1 MNLNS
6 SITEV
11 KGISDRNSKLL
22 EKLNIFTLR
31 DLLTYFPVRYL
42 DTSNTTLIRDL
53 VLNNEEEELHLL
65 KAKLTEFR
73 STFIR
78 GGKTVQRGII
88 DDGSGNIQVS
98 WFNQNFLKNALKVD
112 NEYYFYGKLNKKGNR
127 FSFYPRSFEKV
138 NNNVKSIHLGR
149 IVPEYKLTNGI
160 SKKVFRRWVNNA
172 LENISDI
179 EINEELKDL
188 INLPLDI
195 KKSLQVIHFP
205 EDFETLDLS
214 LKTLSIYELVN
225 IYLKLILK
233 RQVQEGVKSPNI
245 SPSFNTENTFTLL
258 SNLIE
263 FELTQDQEKIIK
275 SILNKIK
282 NEELINEI
290 VQGDVGTGK
299 TVIALAASLAMA
311 INGYQTALLAPTT
324 ILAKQ
329 HYLNFKNILEKLK
342 IEIELVSSENKKAQS
357 AQILIGTS
365 ALMAR
370 KTNLITNLGLV
381 IVDEQHKFGVNQ
393 REDLLKPFILPTNQM
408 PHFINMTA
416 TPIPRTISQIIFGDI
431 ELETIKTKPKG
442 RLPIK
447 TLLVPEQ
454 KREDSYEWIK
464 QSLAKGEQVYWICP
478 LIVESEN
485 LQAKSAIATFREL
498 EEYFNEYKIGLL
510 HGKLKEAEK
519 NQIMD
524 DFSKNKINLL
534 VSTSVI
540 EVGIDVPN
548 ANIIIIESSE
558 RFGLAQLHQIRGR
571 VGRSDKQSWC
581 LLFYG
586 NNISESSLKRLKFL
600 SGNSDGMEIAEYDL
614 LNRGPGEIYGTQ
626 QSGVPDLKIAK
637 LDNLNTI
644 QNAKI
649 LAEKVWKNGIKNLDL
664 FS

>member
-6 SITEV
+6 SITKV

-22 EKLNIFTLR
+22 ERLNIFTLR
-31 DLLTYFPVRYL
+31 DLLTCFPVRYL

-138 NNNVKSIHLGR
+138 NDSVKSIHLGR

-160 SKKVFRRWVNNA
+160 SKKIFRRWVNNA
-172 LENISDI
+172 LENISEI
-179 EINEELKDL
+179 EINEELRDL
-188 INLPLDI
+188 VNLPLDI

-225 IYLKLILK
+225 IYLKLLLK
-233 RQVQEGVKSPNI
+233 RQVQEGAKPPSI
-245 SPSFNTENTFTLL
+245 STSFNPENTFTLL
-258 SNLIE
+258 KNLIE

-275 SILNKIK
+275 SILSKIK

-290 VQGDVGTGK
+290 IQGDVGTGK
-299 TVIALAASLAMA
+299 TVIALAASLVMA

-329 HYLNFKNILEKLK
+329 HYLNFKNVLEKLK
-342 IEIELVSSENKKAQS
+342 IEIELVSSENKKTQS

-370 KTNLITNLGLV
+370 KNNLITNLGLV

-393 REDLLKPFILPTNQM
+393 REDLLKPFTLPTNQM

-464 QSLAKGEQVYWICP
+464 QSLEKGEQVYWICP

-498 EEYFNEYKIGLL
+498 EEYFHEYKIGLL
-510 HGKLKEAEK
+510 HGKLKETEK
-519 NQIMD
+519 NQIME

-586 NNISESSLKRLKFL
+586 NNISDSSLNRLKFL

-649 LAEKVWKNGIKNLDL
+649 LAEKVWEKGIRNLDL